1 LKMNILKLLFKL
13 RWLIIIFVVGVVIV
27 YFTSYKGHA
36 VSYDEVMNNISDAEQ
51 YFEKVVIYV
60 EPTQYEVRIRALS
73 IVNDAPD
80 GIDVDSDAW
89 KIWSINYWIS
99 SNIKYVQDPP
109 GGYYTNAYE
118 VLKNKSGDCDD
129 FSILL
134 ASMYESVGL
143 DAALVLLNTDSNPDI
158 DHMAC
163 LVYWSGDANSFL
175 DEEKV
180 ILKNMRIT
188 SPVFSLGISNIYTGK
203 SHLMLDKYSSGVL
216 LFSDVVMSKAG
227 CLVGYVT
234 HDPYEVAGIID
245 VGR

>member
-1 LKMNILKLLFKL
+1 MNIMKLLFKL
-13 RWLIIIFVVGVVIV
+13 RWFIIILVVSIIIV

-36 VSYDEVMNNISDAEQ
+36 VSYDEVMNNISDSER

-60 EPTQYEVRIRALS
+60 EPTQYEVKTRAIS

-80 GIDVDSDAW
+80 DINVDSDAW
-89 KIWSINYWIS
+89 KIWSINYWLS
-99 SNIKYVQDPP
+99 SNIKYIKDPP

-118 VLKNKSGDCDD
+118 VLKKKSGDCDD
-129 FSILL
+129 FSILI

-143 DAALVLLNTDSNPDI
+143 DAALVLLNTDNNPDI

-163 LVYWSGDANSFL
+163 LVYWPGDVKSFL

-180 ILKNMRIT
+180 ILKAMGIT
-188 SPVFSLGISNIYTGK
+188 SPVFRLGINNVYTGT
-203 SHLMLDKYSSGVL
+203 SHLMLEKYSTGVL
-216 LFSDVVMSKAG
+216 LFSDVIMSKAG
-227 CLVGYVT
+227 CLVGYIT
-234 HDPYEVAGIID
+234 HDPYEVMGIID